1 MQDSTNKSD
10 IDYNYLWNH
19 INNLPLVTLVVAA
32 SRPGSDFLHS
42 LFDSHPEIL
51 TFDGPLPFDT
61 FYDKAF
67 TIWGT
72 KINMKIKQR
81 LNTISP
87 SDFFYEFAWTH
98 VHKFYSNYDNYEKK
112 DKLGEKGDLFNKMDI
127 NSFVNHAIKL
137 LRSNELNRR
146 NALLAIYG
154 AFALAR
160 GEDVGLKKV
169 LLHNVHHI
177 KRIDYLI
184 QDFKEIK
191 IICAVRDP
199 RSYFSNI
206 QSLWDYTPSIMSP
219 AVNYDLLKRVLDECT
234 PVTEKKNCD
243 IRVIL
248 YERLQKE
255 PKKVMR
261 NVCKWLSILEDSSLY
276 ESTWGGLRWRG
287 DDMSSSISSVFNPNI
302 YEISKERWNKII
314 NFIDGIIIETLMY
327 NKIKQYGYF
336 QSYSI
341 VHYIF
346 VPFLI
351 ILPNINELKIL
362 LYSFRKNRYKDIIIW
377 PYFVIKR
384 YILMYKK
391 LIICV
396 FRKDTVISVL

>member
-160 GEDVGLKKV
+160 GEDIGLKKV

-206 QSLWDYTPSIMSP
+206 QSLWDYSPSIMSS
-219 AVNYDLLKRVLDECT
+219 AVNYDILKKLLDEGT

-248 YERLQKE
+248 HERLHKE
-255 PKKVMR
+255 PKTVMK
-261 NVCKWLSILEDSSLY
+261 NVCNWLSILEGPSLY
-276 ESTWGGLRWRG
+276 ESTWGGLSWRG
-287 DDMSSSISSVFNPNI
+287 DDMSTGISSVFNPDI
-302 YEISKERWNKII
+302 YKISKKKWKRMI
-314 NFIDGIIIETLMY
+314 NSIDGIIIETLMY
-327 NKIKQYGYF
+327 SKIKQYGYF

-362 LYSFRKNRYKDIIIW
+362 FYSFRKSRYKDIIKW
-377 PYFVIKR
+377 SYFVIKR